1 MNEGDSMEVSRDGRT
16 LEEAR
21 KLVEQHFRNY
31 VGSNAMVVAQE
42 ELDWHSDAFKAGF
55 EIESQSDIK
64 DQSMYYVYVWLNRC
78 LIIYLNHVK
87 IYLFISSML
96 INPYSFY
103 LNQLLMFSILSFRY
117 CSYHT
122 VQL

>member
-21 KLVEQHFRNY
+21 KLVEQRFRNY

-42 ELDWHSDAFKAGF
+42 ELDWHLDAFKAGF

-64 DQSMYYVYVWLNRC
+64 DHSMYYVYVWLNRC
-78 LIIYLNHVK
+78 LIIYLNH
-87 IYLFISSML
+87 ILFVSYCTVADKTSHRGHIR
-96 INPYSFY
+96 
-103 LNQLLMFSILSFRY
+103 QLHRGIFKY
-117 CSYHT
+117 
-122 VQL
+122 